1 MPYCPQDQAVEDTN
15 TWTSRVKLTPPRN
28 QAGGLRRLS
37 PFGLSVSTN
46 EVFLTSKLTGGGG
59 VRGGGGWVTE
69 MSNRHKLQ
77 QLLASGL
84 DFSEVSKK
92 FLGTLKLLLFNETS
106 FKE

>member
-46 EVFLTSKLTGGGG
+46 EVFLTSKLTGGG
-59 VRGGGGWVTE
+59 WVTE

-77 QLLASGL
+77 QLLASNCASGL

-92 FLGTLKLLLFNETS
+92 FLGTLKVLLFNETS